1 MLFLTV
7 DYRGAIC
14 IDEINHSKDF
24 CVDKAIEKELIKQI
38 RCTTPYGPQKNQIC
52 KNKDD
57 SFAAQKFYT
66 KNLPGTSIFK
76 NMAWQSSNTTKQ
88 CYNPCK
94 IFTFMTRSFEKYKKS
109 RTKSYSSVLIYF
121 EENIKVTRDY
131 YIYTKINLIAE
142 IGGYVGLFLGVS
154 VNQLTNLID
163 FIVAKVKQMHH
174 YIILNTK
181 HPIRSFK

>member
-1 MLFLTV
+1 
-7 DYRGAIC
+7 
-14 IDEINHSKDF
+14 
-24 CVDKAIEKELIKQI
+24 
-38 RCTTPYGPQKNQIC
+38 
-52 KNKDD
+52 
-57 SFAAQKFYT
+57 
-66 KNLPGTSIFK
+66 
-76 NMAWQSSNTTKQ
+76 
-88 CYNPCK
+88 
-94 IFTFMTRSFEKYKKS
+94 MTRSFEKYKKS

-181 HPIRSFK
+181 HA